1 MIKFVVFVTD
11 DLHPA
16 IPEKLDK
23 VSKKIGVEI
32 DYHVFDTDGKTL
44 DDVHVAHGK
53 VLTER
58 LAHAGRNDV
67 VCFLDVDCLPYSL
80 KELEDCYEW
89 VVENKSFIG
98 NAQNISH
105 TSKRNRVY
113 AAPSMMMVHKQA
125 WLNLESPDLACNK
138 NRGDDD
144 SLIDTA
150 QLLTNR
156 AIETGFEY
164 KILLPI
170 GYDDSKLVYKLGP
183 YGFYGRGTKYP
194 GTWHFF
200 RMSSFKNGTHPLW
213 EARAGEILSGK
224 KIRPVFNSIGLD
236 THRMIPLN
244 HRFSLRSSIFRRL
257 KHFVVKYL

>member
-1 MIKFVVFVTD
+1 MIKFDVFITD

-16 IPEKLDK
+16 IPEKLDQ
-23 VSKKIGVEI
+23 VSKKIGVAVE
-32 DYHVFDTDGKTL
+32 YHVFDTKEKTL
-44 DDVHVAHGK
+44 DDVHEAHGN
-53 VLTER
+53 VLTEL
-58 LAHAGRNDV
+58 LARAGRDDV

-80 KELEDCYEW
+80 KELEECFEW
-89 VVENKSFIG
+89 VTVNKSFIG

-113 AAPSMMMVHKQA
+113 AAPSMMMIHKQS
-125 WLNLESPDLACNK
+125 WLHLKSPDLACSK
-138 NRGDDD
+138 NTGDDD

-213 EARAGEILSGK
+213 EARVSEILSGK

-236 THRMIPLN
+236 PHRMIPFN
-244 HRFSLRSSIFRRL
+244 HRLSLRSSIFRRL
-257 KHFVVKYL
+257 KNFSAK

>member
-1 MIKFVVFVTD
+1 MIKFNVFITD

-16 IPEKLDK
+16 IPEKLDQ
-23 VSKKIGVEI
+23 VSKKIGVAVE
-32 DYHVFDTDGKTL
+32 YHVFNTEEKTL
-44 DDVHVAHGK
+44 DDVHEAHGK
-53 VLTER
+53 VLTEL
-58 LAHAGRNDV
+58 LARAGRDDV

-80 KELEDCYEW
+80 KGLEECFEW
-89 VVENKSFIG
+89 VVVNKSFIG

-113 AAPSMMMVHKQA
+113 AAPSMMMVHKQC
-125 WLNLESPDLACNK
+125 WLRLESPDLACSK
-138 NRGDDD
+138 NTGDDD

-156 AIETGFEY
+156 ANETGFEY

-213 EARAGEILSGK
+213 EARVGEILSGK

-236 THRMIPLN
+236 PHRMIPLN
-244 HRFSLRSSIFRRL
+244 HKLSLRSSIFRRL
-257 KHFVVKYL
+257 KNFVSK